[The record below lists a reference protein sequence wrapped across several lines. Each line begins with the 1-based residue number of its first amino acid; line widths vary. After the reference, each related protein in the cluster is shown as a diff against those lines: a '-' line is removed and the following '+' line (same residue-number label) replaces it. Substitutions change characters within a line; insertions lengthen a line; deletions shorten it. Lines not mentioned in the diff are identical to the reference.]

1 MLSRQRIGIGDTL
14 RDHEYALLGGV
25 NRAQIGRYL
34 SILSSAV
41 SGVTVFLV
49 LKAVDIA
56 KKLEIPVNLPPTAL
70 SLVGAGAVFAVLYLI
85 FNKYIWR
92 LDFVSNLLK
101 VPDLSGTWSCSGTT
115 LSDKGEVTHH
125 WSGLIE
131 ICQTWDKIRVR
142 LKTKTSGSYSIAAAI
157 THDETDGF
165 ILLYNYKNEPKIGQ
179 PELRSHVGCAS
190 ITFSSCLES
199 GHGEYFNGY
208 GRSNFG
214 TMNLRRE
221 K

>member
-1 MLSRQRIGIGDTL
+1 MQ
-14 RDHEYALLGGV
+14 DHEYALLGGI

-56 KKLEIPVNLPPTAL
+56 KKLDISVNLPPTAL
-70 SLVGAGAVFAVLYLI
+70 SLVGAGAVFAILYLL

-92 LDFVSNLLK
+92 LELVSNLLK
-101 VPDLSGTWSCSGTT
+101 VPNLSGKWNCSGTT
-115 LSDKGEVTHH
+115 LNDKGEAIYH
-125 WSGLIE
+125 WDGLVE

-142 LKTKTSGSYSIAAAI
+142 LKTQTSGSYSIAAAL
-157 THDETDGF
+157 THDETEGF

-179 PELRSHVGCAS
+179 PDLRAHIGCAS
-190 ITFSSCLES
+190 ITFSKCLES

-214 TMNLRRE
+214 TMSLRRA